1 MNEQR
6 PAAQVVLA
14 RNPGP
19 DTMRKIKQFAESR
32 GCGRGNF
39 EIDPGIIGGVVIYIG
54 DTVYDGSVKSRLEHI
69 KGSL

>member
-14 RNPGP
+14 RNRGP
-19 DTMRKIKQFAESR
+19 DTMRKIKQFVESR
-32 GCGRGNF
+32 GCGRVNF

>member
-6 PAAQVVLA
+6 PAAHVVLA

-32 GCGRGNF
+32 GCGRVNF

>member
-1 MNEQR
+1 M
-6 PAAQVVLA
+6 LA

-32 GCGRGNF
+32 GCGRVNF

-54 DTVYDGSVKSRLEHI
+54 DTVYDGSDKSRLEHI
-69 KGSL
+69 NGSL

>member
-1 MNEQR
+1 M
-6 PAAQVVLA
+6 LA

-32 GCGRGNF
+32 GCGRVNF

>member
-1 MNEQR
+1 M
-6 PAAQVVLA
+6 LA

-32 GCGRGNF
+32 GCGRVNF

-69 KGSL
+69 NGSL